1 MSLVTVDFRESKLL
15 ESLQKLKEKYTNI
28 TVESSNLLLGDITIH
43 NSEMII
49 ERKTWADL
57 EASIKDGRYEEQSH
71 RLKDAKEEGFSIYYF
86 LEGDLSKY
94 RGRLPTTTLIST
106 MYSLTRKGFFVIQ
119 TKSVDDT
126 ALFIL
131 QFADKSHRDQNKNK
145 VSTYESVSLNKK
157 KNSHITQENI
167 SVYMLAQIPNMSTVI
182 STCILEKFNG
192 RITNLI
198 LELQKNPDV
207 LDGIYTTSTD
217 GKKRKISKNV
227 IDNIKL
233 FLTSEKIVETNPE
246 KIVETKVKKRVMK
259 TTSKQES

>member
-1 MSLVTVDFRESKLL
+1 MSLVIVDFRESKLL
-15 ESLQKLKEKYTNI
+15 ESLHKLKDKYINI

-71 RLKDAKEEGFSIYYF
+71 RLKDAKEEGFNIYYF
-86 LEGDLSKY
+86 LEGDLAKY
-94 RGRLPTTTLIST
+94 RGGLPTTTLISA

-131 QFADKSHRDQNKNK
+131 QFADKSQREQHKNK

-167 SVYMLAQIPNMSTVI
+167 SVYMLAQIPNMSTLI

-233 FLTSEKIVETNPE
+233 FLNPEKIVETNPE
-246 KIVETKVKKRVMK
+246 KIVETKVKKRVTK
-259 TTSKQES
+259 TTSKQDS